1 MTRDREATDPG
12 PRAGDGS
19 EAFPWFAGRQTFLR
33 APLVELD
40 GIRAG
45 MTVISG
51 APHSLRPRFGER
63 GGPRGIR
70 EGSLPVIDRLRNAPS
85 EGLVD
90 VATGRR
96 LFWPGERRL
105 VDVGDLNVYPSDVMR
120 TTEGIA
126 GGVAEIV
133 RRGAFSVCL
142 GGDHYVGY
150 PSCLG
155 YTRALRERA
164 PHARVG
170 YVHIDGHLD
179 FADTSGA
186 YGKYNNGTNAR
197 RISELPAI
205 VPSSMV
211 FVGIQGPCYLEQVES
226 LRRLGAT
233 IFTSED
239 VESLGPAEVGRRAGE
254 LAIKGCDWIYV
265 SFDIDVI
272 DAGFFDGTGSVTM
285 GAMTAQTLFRI
296 LEPLAQYPIGS
307 MDFVETA
314 PPLDPSGRSP
324 LIAAQALIK
333 VLTPRIFDTE

>member
-1 MTRDREATDPG
+1 MDQAAPLSLLTG
-12 PRAGDGS
+12 PS
-19 EAFPWFAGRQTFLR
+19 TFLR
-33 APLVELD
+33 APLVD
-40 GIRAG
+40 VDAVRPG

-70 EGSLPVIDRLRNAPS
+70 DGSHALAERFTRAGDD
-85 EGLVD
+85 GLVD
-90 VATGRR
+90 LASGRR
-96 LFWPGERRL
+96 LVPSAGSL
-105 VDVGDLNVYPSDVMR
+105 VDVGDLNLYPSDVLR

-126 GGVAEIV
+126 AGVAEIA
-133 RRGAFSVCL
+133 RRGGFSVCL

-155 YTRALRERA
+155 YTRALRETRS
-164 PHARVG
+164 HARVG

-179 FADTSGA
+179 FADSSPG
-186 YGKYNNGTNAR
+186 YGRYNNGTNAK
-197 RISELPAI
+197 RISELDAI

-211 FVGIQGPCYLEQVES
+211 FIGIQGPCYLSQVEEI
-226 LRRLGAT
+226 RRLGGT

-239 VESLGPAEVGRRAGE
+239 VEVLGPAEVGRRAGE
-254 LAIKGCDWIYV
+254 LALRGCDVIYV

-285 GAMTAQTLFRI
+285 GAMTPMTLFRI
-296 LEPLAQYPIGS
+296 LDALAAFPIGA

-324 LIAAQALIK
+324 LLAAQAL
-333 VLTPRIFDTE
+333 VRLLAPRLFRVV